1 MISGQLT
8 LPRNGKG
15 ALGQTIGK
23 FEILQELGRGAM
35 GTVYRALDPV
45 LERQV
50 ALKTVAPGLLS
61 SGDARVRF
69 EREARAAARLQHPNI
84 VTVYELGEHE
94 GTLYIAME
102 LLEGCDLAEAMTPRE
117 RLSVAQKLRVM
128 IDVCDGLDFAHKR
141 GVFHRDVKPAN
152 VRLTPSLQVRLVDFG
167 IARLE
172 DSQVTQTG
180 MVLGTPSYMA
190 PEVLTGTRVDQRAD
204 MWAVGVMLYELL
216 AGVRPFEAPT
226 IASLVYRIVHAP
238 PPLLPVATLGLPI
251 ALAAIVERTLAKN
264 PSGRFQDVAEL
275 AAALRAVAGVGAP
288 HVAAASEAQAV
299 TATRELERARG
310 ALQAADVE
318 HALEAAQ
325 RALALDPGRSDALRL
340 VQESEERLRAAS
352 TAPGL
357 STPTV
362 VTGQP
367 APLSPLPTLG
377 PLEATTLG
385 SLATAERR
393 PSTSQILERLKLKGA
408 AAFQEIGV
416 FGEPPAVQLA
426 CLSPR
431 ADVLAMACADGAL
444 RLWDL
449 QARTRL
455 ATLRSELHL
464 RTGHDALAIAL
475 CFDAEASLLASAHID
490 GAVRVWDLARGSEL
504 KVRLR
509 HEEMACAVAFSPDGR
524 LLASGGMDSTL
535 KLWDVAGLRAGEA
548 RRELYRQPAGVTA
561 LCYDHA
567 GRALVTGHANRMLR
581 VIDPTSGRLCT
592 SLRGPEGKVTLL
604 ALAPHGR
611 RLAVSSLD
619 RVLRLLDLDGQ
630 APTLSLPVQRK
641 AVNGLG
647 FFPGGEHVAT
657 VAQDNAVQL
666 WDLASA
672 APIATLWGRPDEVF
686 TSLTVFDE
694 GQQVAVTLADGRIR
708 LWGARGA
715 L

>member
-1 MISGQLT
+1 MPLR
-8 LPRNGKG
+8 LPGNGKG

-23 FEILQELGRGAM
+23 FEIVQELGHGAM

-45 LERQV
+45 LQRPV

-94 GTLYIAME
+94 GMLYIAME

-117 RLSVAQKLRVM
+117 RLGLADKLRIMV
-128 IDVCDGLDFAHKR
+128 DVCAGLDFAHKR
-141 GVFHRDVKPAN
+141 GIFHRDVKPAN
-152 VRLTPSLQVRLVDFG
+152 VRLTPSLQVKLVDFG

-190 PEVLTGTRVDQRAD
+190 PEVLTGTRVDHRAD

-238 PPLLPVATLGLPI
+238 PPLLPVATLGLPV
-251 ALAAIVERTLAKN
+251 ALAAIVERALAKN
-264 PSGRFQDVAEL
+264 PAGRFQDLAEL
-275 AAALRAVAGVGAP
+275 GAALQAVLGTSAPRRPTVGEAPANAAA
-288 HVAAASEAQAV
+288 
-299 TATRELERARG
+299 RELELARR
-310 ALQAADVE
+310 
-318 HALEAAQ
+318 ALEAANLEAALEAGQ
-325 RALALDPGRSDALRL
+325 RALALEPGRSDALRL
-340 VQESEERLRAAS
+340 VQEAEERLRAAS
-352 TAPGL
+352 TTPGL
-357 STPTV
+357 RTPTV
-362 VTGQP
+362 VAAVQADG
-367 APLSPLPTLG
+367 PLPTLG
-377 PLEATTLG
+377 PLEATMLG
-385 SLATAERR
+385 HATADARR
-393 PSTSQILERLKLKGA
+393 PSTSQVLERLKLKGA
-408 AAFQEIGV
+408 AAFQELGT
-416 FGEPPAVQLA
+416 FGEPPAAQLA

-455 ATLRSELHL
+455 AILRSELHL
-464 RTGHDALAIAL
+464 RTGHDALALAL
-475 CFDAEASLLASAHID
+475 CFNADASLLASAHLD
-490 GAVRVWDLARGSEL
+490 GAVRVWDLARGTEL
-504 KVRLR
+504 KARLR
-509 HEEMACAVAFSPDGR
+509 HDEMACAVAFSPDGL

-561 LCYDHA
+561 LCYDRTGQRLA
-567 GRALVTGHANRMLR
+567 TGHANRMLR
-581 VIDPTSGRLCT
+581 LVDPTSGRLCS
-592 SLRGPEGKVTLL
+592 SLRGPEGKITLL
-604 ALAPHGR
+604 ALAPDGQ

-619 RVLRLLDLDGQ
+619 RVLRLLDWEGRVPAL
-630 APTLSLPVQRK
+630 TLPAQRK

-647 FFPGGEHVAT
+647 FFPGGQHVAT

-666 WDLASA
+666 WDLATA
-672 APIATLWGRPDEVF
+672 APMATLWGRPDEIF
-686 TSLTVFDE
+686 TSLAVFDD

-708 LWGARGA
+708 LWGAGSA
-715 L
+715 V

>member
-1 MISGQLT
+1 
-8 LPRNGKG
+8 
-15 ALGQTIGK
+15 
-23 FEILQELGRGAM
+23 M

-45 LERQV
+45 LQRQV

-61 SGDARVRF
+61 SGDARLRF

-94 GTLYIAME
+94 GTLFIAME
-102 LLEGCDLAEAMTPRE
+102 LLEGCDLAEAMSPRE
-117 RLSVAQKLRVM
+117 RLSLPEKLRIMV
-128 IDVCDGLDFAHKR
+128 DVCDGLDFAHKR

-152 VRLTPSLQVRLVDFG
+152 VRLTPTLQVKLVDFG

-190 PEVLTGTRVDQRAD
+190 PEVLTGTRVDHRAD

-216 AGVRPFEAPT
+216 AGTRPFEAPT
-226 IASLVYRIVHAP
+226 IASLVYRIVHAA
-238 PPLLPVATLGLPI
+238 PPLLPVATLGLPV

-264 PSGRFQDVAEL
+264 PAGRFQDLAEL
-275 AAALRAVAGVGAP
+275 AAALRTVAGLGAP
-288 HVAAASEAQAV
+288 PTPVPHESPAQA
-299 TATRELERARG
+299 ATRELEQARRALHE
-310 ALQAADVE
+310 ANLEA
-318 HALEAAQ
+318 ALEAGR
-325 RALALDPGRSDALRL
+325 RALALDPGRGDAQRL
-340 VQESEERLRAAS
+340 VQETEERLRAAS
-352 TAPGL
+352 TAMGL
-357 STPTV
+357 RTPTV
-362 VTGQP
+362 VADIP
-367 APLSPLPTLG
+367 AGALPTLG
-377 PLEATTLG
+377 PLEATALG
-385 SLATAERR
+385 SLPVDVRR
-393 PSTSQILERLKLKGA
+393 PSTSQVLERLKLKGA
-408 AAFQEIGV
+408 AAFQELGT

-464 RTGHDALAIAL
+464 RTGHDALALAL
-475 CFDAEASLLASAHID
+475 CFNAEASLLASAHLD

-504 KVRLR
+504 KARLR
-509 HEEMACAVAFSPDGR
+509 HDEMACAVAFSPDGR

-561 LCYDHA
+561 LCYDRSGQRLA
-567 GRALVTGHANRMLR
+567 TGHANRMLR
-581 VIDPTSGRLCT
+581 LIDPTNGRLCS
-592 SLRGPEGKVTLL
+592 SLRGPEGKITLL
-604 ALAPHGR
+604 ALAPDGQ

-619 RVLRLLDLDGQ
+619 RVLRLLDWDGS
-630 APTLSLPVQRK
+630 APTLALPVQRK

-647 FFPGGEHVAT
+647 FFPGGQHVAT

-666 WDLASA
+666 WDLANA
-672 APIATLWGRPDEVF
+672 APMATLWGRPDEIF
-686 TSLTVFDE
+686 TSLAVFDD

-708 LWGARGA
+708 LWGAGGA